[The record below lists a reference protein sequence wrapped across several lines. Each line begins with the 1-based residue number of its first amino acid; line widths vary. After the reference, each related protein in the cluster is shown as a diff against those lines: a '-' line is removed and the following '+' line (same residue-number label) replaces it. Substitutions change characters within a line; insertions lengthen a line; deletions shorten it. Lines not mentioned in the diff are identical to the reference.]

1 MFLNCFLFL
10 FFPYFIFSI
19 VGVFLSFQLYLL
31 VSSFLYDDNLRVI
44 LATGTGQGPIK
55 VYYIQLDVANYG
67 TDATTISWISGDVPS
82 SRISYGGSETFITL
96 AQTSSTQPPDVNFT
110 AVNSNG
116 SAVFL
121 NNHEVLIVTPT
132 EEKRV
137 IRVVICKFPFL

>member
-1 MFLNCFLFL
+1 MLA
-10 FFPYFIFSI
+10 
-19 VGVFLSFQLYLL
+19 GLYL
-31 VSSFLYDDNLRVI
+31 I

-67 TDATTISWISGDVPS
+67 TDTATISWIFGDEPS
-82 SRISYGGSETFITL
+82 SRISYGGSEIFITL

-116 SAVFL
+116 SAVYL
-121 NNHEVLIVTPT
+121 NSQEVLIVIPT

-137 IRVVICKFPFL
+137 IRVVICKLLFL